1 MNRREQNAQ
10 PDTKKNKFSLKNVL
24 KEVGGGD
31 RGAVARE
38 NRGREVYGRRE
49 NGVREAGDCD
59 PPVPTPTRKLV
70 NNASTTDLHKRCCI
84 KTLAKALDA
93 SFIKHRKAAFQ
104 EIWRKCC
111 GQGLKPS

>member
-10 PDTKKNKFSLKNVL
+10 PATKKNKFSLKNVL
-24 KEVGGGD
+24 KEVGGTGGRQPGRTGGGRCMGD
-31 RGAVARE
+31 
-38 NRGREVYGRRE
+38 GRTGYGKQE
-49 NGVREAGDCD
+49 IVT